1 MIFYRKAGNG
11 YPVVL
16 LHGFPNDGTAWDTIQ
31 AALAHKYLL
40 LIPDLPGAGKSP
52 LPATALTLG
61 LMAGAIKEMLEAEK
75 IEKAIIAGHSMGG
88 YTALEFASMYPQNV
102 AGISLVHSSAFPD
115 TEEKKETRK
124 KAIQLI
130 LKGDTEKETFLRAM
144 AANLFAPSFIERH
157 PDTVNKIVRKGM
169 ELPGEN
175 LAAFYT
181 AIMQRTDK
189 TKLLL
194 QASFPV
200 HFIAGDEDTA
210 VPVNDVLAQCHL
222 AQVSKISLYKSCG
235 HMSME
240 EMPATLTKDLLDFFR
255 YCL

>member
-1 MIFYRKAGNG
+1 
-11 YPVVL
+11 
-16 LHGFPNDGTAWDTIQ
+16 
-31 AALAHKYLL
+31 
-40 LIPDLPGAGKSP
+40 
-52 LPATALTLG
+52 
-61 LMAGAIKEMLEAEK
+61 
-75 IEKAIIAGHSMGG
+75 
-88 YTALEFASMYPQNV
+88 
-102 AGISLVHSSAFPD
+102 
-115 TEEKKETRK
+115 
-124 KAIQLI
+124 
-130 LKGDTEKETFLRAM
+130 M

-235 HMSME
+235 HMSIE